1 MATAINPPDT
11 ASAPSPSPATRR
23 RGRLQLILILLLT
36 IGPMVLATGM
46 YKLKFWLPESR
57 SYHGELLGNGQS
69 RAALGVTAD
78 EQRWQLLVTAPQ
90 ACAADCQQLVY
101 LARQL
106 QIGLGRDASRA
117 SHALAAAQPV
127 DAAYA
132 ATLQLE
138 YPQLQRYT
146 LDLPTYTQGA
156 EGNGAAQLWII
167 DPHGNLV
174 LRYGPG
180 VIGKDVLNDLRLLL
194 KLSNIG

>member
-1 MATAINPPDT
+1 MGTAINPPE
-11 ASAPSPSPATRR
+11 SARALPPSTRR
-23 RGRLQLILILLLT
+23 RGRLQLVLILLLT
-36 IGPMVLATGM
+36 VGPMVLATGM

-117 SHALAAAQPV
+117 SHALASAQPV
-127 DAAYA
+127 DGAYA
-132 ATLQLE
+132 AKLQSE

>member
-1 MATAINPPDT
+1 MGTAINPPDS
-11 ASAPSPSPATRR
+11 APAPSPVTRR
-23 RGRLQLILILLLT
+23 RGRLQLVLILLLT
-36 IGPMVLATGM
+36 VGPMVLATGM

-78 EQRWQLLVTAPQ
+78 ETRWQLLVTAPQ
-90 ACAADCQQLVY
+90 GCAADCQQLVY

-117 SHALAAAQPV
+117 THGLAVAQPI
-127 DAAYA
+127 DAAYTA
-132 ATLQLE
+132 KLQLE

-174 LRYGPG
+174 LRYDPG

>member
-1 MATAINPPDT
+1 MGTTINPPD
-11 ASAPSPSPATRR
+11 SAPASSPVTRR
-23 RGRLQLILILLLT
+23 RGRLQLVLILLLT
-36 IGPMVLATGM
+36 VGPMVLATGM

>member
-1 MATAINPPDT
+1 MGTAINPPDT
-11 ASAPSPSPATRR
+11 ARSPAPATRR

-36 IGPMVLATGM
+36 VGPMVLATGM
-46 YKLKFWLPESR
+46 YKLKFWVPESR
-57 SYHGELLGNGQS
+57 SYHGELIGNGQS
-69 RAALGVTAD
+69 RAALGVQAD

-101 LARQL
+101 LARQI

-117 SHALAAAQPV
+117 THALAVAQPV
-127 DAAYA
+127 AADYA
-132 ATLQLE
+132 TQLQQQ

-146 LDLPTYTQGA
+146 LDLPAYTQGG
-156 EGNGAAQLWII
+156 EGDGAAQLWII

-174 LRYGPG
+174 LRYDPH
-180 VIGKDVLNDLRLLL
+180 VNGKDVLNDLRLLL